1 MRILI
6 GILLVSLFIA
16 PAFADTTGLFGSR
29 GIGDAPPSPRMLAPV
44 KEQIDLTGK
53 DALEFQWSTSDYIG
67 TSEYQ
72 FRLYK
77 GYNRNS
83 GNLVFEQDCD
93 GSTGSVE
100 VKASTFEAGQVYT
113 WVVRR
118 ITIGG
123 GKSDPVSS
131 SFQITGK

>member
-1 MRILI
+1 MRILSLV
-6 GILLVSLFIA
+6 LLVSLLIA
-16 PAFADTTGLFGSR
+16 PVFADTTGLFGSR
-29 GIGDAPPSPRMLAPV
+29 GIGDAPPSPRLLAPI
-44 KEQIDLTGK
+44 KEQIDLAGR
-53 DALEFQWSTSDYIG
+53 DVLEFQWSTSDYIG
-67 TSEYQ
+67 TGQYQ

-100 VKASTFEAGQVYT
+100 VKASTFDSGQVYT
-113 WVVRR
+113 WVIRR